1 MEPTRRQV
9 VQLLVA
15 LGVSGAA
22 ATDLAAQAANTV
34 SLEDMKGALAIQRRD
49 LQARQM
55 ALVQR
60 ALQRSLDEFQRVRE
74 LDIDDSVALPVIFRP
89 GRRG

>member
-15 LGVSGAA
+15 VGVTSA
-22 ATDLAAQAANTV
+22 ATTDLSGQAPNTL
-34 SLEDMKGALAIQRRD
+34 SIEDMKGALAIQRRD
-49 LQARQM
+49 LQAKEM

-74 LDIDDSVALPVIFRP
+74 LDVDDSVALPVIFRP
-89 GRRG
+89 GHG

>member
-9 VQLLVA
+9 VQLLVS
-15 LGVSGAA
+15 LGAA
-22 ATDLAAQAANTV
+22 GAVTTDLSGQAPNTL
-34 SLEDMKGALAIQRRD
+34 SLEDVKGALAIQRRD
-49 LQARQM
+49 LQAQEM

-74 LDIDDSVALPVIFRP
+74 LDINDAVALPVIFRP
-89 GRRG
+89 GRG